1 MNKVCAVSLIITALF
16 LSPLYGSQGT
26 SAQQVGIDE
35 QLGRDIPLDLTFRD
49 EKGNAV
55 SLKDIVTKP
64 TILSLIY
71 YNCRHI
77 CPELLAGLSETLG
90 AMDMV
95 PGKDFSLL
103 TVSFD
108 DTDTPELALRTKKN
122 YLSTLNKEMPEEAW
136 KFLTGAAKNISA
148 LTDAAGFHFRK
159 DKGGFLHPASLIVLS
174 PKGKIIRYLYGS
186 TFLPRDL
193 SLAILE
199 ASEGRPGRSVGKLLL
214 YCFSYDP
221 EGKKYVFNILK
232 VAGTVTILS
241 LISFIMYLNLSNRSY
256 RRKRMNNGGK

>member
-1 MNKVCAVSLIITALF
+1 MKNICTVSFILTVLF
-16 LSPLYGSQGT
+16 LWPVCGARGAS
-26 SAQQVGIDE
+26 QQVSIHE
-35 QLGRDIPLDLTFRD
+35 QLGRDVPLALTFRD

-55 SLKDIVTKP
+55 SLRDVITKP

-77 CPELLAGLSETLG
+77 CPEIIAGLSETLG

-108 DTDTPELALRTKKN
+108 DTDTPDLALHTKRN
-122 YLSTLNKEMPEEAW
+122 YLTLNKEMPDSAW
-136 KFLTGAAKNISA
+136 TYLTGDAVNITA
-148 LTDAAGFHFRK
+148 LTEAVGFQFRK
-159 DKGGFLHPASLIVLS
+159 EKGGFLHPASLIVLS
-174 PKGKIIRYLYGS
+174 PKGKVIRYLYG
-186 TFLPRDL
+186 TTYLPRDL

-232 VAGTVTILS
+232 IAGTVTLLS
-241 LISFIMYLNLSNRSY
+241 LISFVVYLNLSNRAY
-256 RRKRMNNGGK
+256 RRKRMNNAGK